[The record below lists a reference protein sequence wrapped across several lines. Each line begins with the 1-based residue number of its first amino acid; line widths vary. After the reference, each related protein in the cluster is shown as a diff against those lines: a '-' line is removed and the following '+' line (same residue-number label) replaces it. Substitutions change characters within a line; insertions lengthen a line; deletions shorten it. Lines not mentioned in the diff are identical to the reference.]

1 LSPNDVD
8 QALALAQPHPTARD
22 PISTWFV
29 FERSETVGN
38 RVPRQETFYATP
50 LRIIPPT
57 ADGVGSNAKHVA
69 VTPPHRQKSI
79 AEEKSHE

>member
-1 LSPNDVD
+1 MSRNDVD
-8 QALALAQPHPTARD
+8 QALAQPHPTTRD

-29 FERSETVGN
+29 FDRSETVGN
-38 RVPRQETFYATP
+38 LVPRRETFRANP

-57 ADGVGSNAKHVA
+57 ADGVGSNAKHIE
-69 VTPPHRQKSI
+69 VTSTHRKKSI

>member
-1 LSPNDVD
+1 MFRNDVD
-8 QALALAQPHPTARD
+8 QALAVAQPHPTTRD

-38 RVPRQETFYATP
+38 RVPRETFRANP

-69 VTPPHRQKSI
+69 VTSTHRKKSI